1 MSSRRISHERQVD
14 MSDLSMAQG
23 ATVGA
28 SPLVFEAAGGWC
40 FGWHNPASGAR
51 RGVGIVLC
59 RPFGYEAIC
68 AYRTYTL
75 LAEGL
80 AQDGFDVL
88 RFDYQ
93 GTGDSTGNDTDP
105 DRVQAW
111 LDSIAAAV
119 AELRRVSGVSR
130 ITLAGV
136 RLGATLA
143 MRAAAALGGVDNLVL
158 WAPCSGRM
166 FGRELRAA
174 SAAREEAAADG
185 DIEALGYRYTAATLQ
200 ELAALDRQPF
210 AVAPARQALLIGRD
224 DMPLDSTTAAA
235 LEKLGVQTTTVGWPG
250 YAAMMVEP
258 HDAVIALD
266 TLASIREW
274 LRSVSPADG
283 TVTALEAA
291 PPASA
296 AAPVDFVVDG
306 VRETAIAFGPG
317 GSLFGI
323 VAEPAATPW
332 TARAETAVLLLS
344 VGANPHIGPNRN
356 YVRCARSLAAAGYRT
371 FRVDMRCIGDSGG
384 VATFSMDT
392 LYHARNSA
400 EDVCAAIDALA
411 QRGCKRFYLMGIC
424 SGSYAAFQTALVE
437 SRVTGQIL
445 MNSRLLDWERGQD
458 ESSLEGSM
466 HTYYK
471 SSGWY
476 VRELLNPRV
485 YWRLLRGDVNVSG
498 IGRRFVSLLGARAK
512 RVCHRVLRRPLE
524 EQGLLGKFRRLSARG
539 TDTLVIMAEDD
550 DGRDYLDLHLGT
562 RGALLRGDPNF
573 RMVLVPDADHTF
585 SSTVSQQRVIE
596 LVREHLERRMPEPS
610 SGSNEGVFMGG
621 ATAVGAG

>member
-1 MSSRRISHERQVD
+1 

-23 ATVGA
+23 TAVGA

-40 FGWHNPASGAR
+40 FGWHHPAGGAR
-51 RGVGIVLC
+51 RGVGVVLC

-68 AYRTYTL
+68 AYRTYTM

-93 GTGDSTGNDTDP
+93 GTGDSSGNDTDP

-111 LDSIAAAV
+111 LASVAAAV
-119 AELRRVSGVSR
+119 HELRRVSGVSR
-130 ITLAGV
+130 IALGGV

-143 MRAAAALGGVDNLVL
+143 MRAAAALGGVDALVL
-158 WAPCSGRM
+158 WAPCTGRA

-174 SAAREEAAADG
+174 SAAREESVQG
-185 DIEALGYRYTAATLQ
+185 TDIEALGYRYTAATLQ
-200 ELAALDRQPF
+200 ELAELDRQPL
-210 AVAPARQALLIGRD
+210 AAAPARRALLIGRD
-224 DMPLDSTTAAA
+224 DMPVDARWAAT
-235 LEKLGVQTTTVGWPG
+235 LEQQGVQTTSVEWPG

-258 HDAVIALD
+258 HDAVIAVD

-274 LRSVSPADG
+274 LCSVAPAEA
-283 TVTALEAA
+283 TVTTLDA
-291 PPASA
+291 PRTSSA
-296 AAPVDFVVDG
+296 KPVDFVVDG
-306 VRETAIAFGPG
+306 VRETAIAFGPDG
-317 GSLFGI
+317 GLFGI
-323 VAEPAATPW
+323 VAEPATTPW

-371 FRVDMRCIGDSGG
+371 FRVDMRCIGDSRG
-384 VATFSMDT
+384 VSAFSMDT
-392 LYHARNSA
+392 LYHSRNSA
-400 EDVCAAIDALA
+400 DDVRAAIDALA

-424 SGSYAAFQTALVE
+424 SGSYAAFQTALVDP
-437 SRVTGQIL
+437 RVTGQIL

-458 ESSLEGSM
+458 ESSLEDSM

-485 YWRLLRGDVNVSG
+485 YWRLLRGDVNVAGLSK
-498 IGRRFVSLLGARAK
+498 RFATLFAARAK
-512 RVCHRVLRRPLE
+512 RVFDRLARRRVE
-524 EQGLLGKFRRLSARG
+524 DQGLLGKFRKLSAQG

-550 DGRDYLDLHLGT
+550 DGRDYIDLHLGT

-585 SSTVSQQRVIE
+585 SSTPSQQRVIE
-596 LVREHLERRMPEPS
+596 LVREHLERRMAEPT
-610 SGSNEGVFMGG
+610 SGSKDVFIGG
-621 ATAVGAG
+621 ARALRAG

>member
-1 MSSRRISHERQVD
+1 

-23 ATVGA
+23 TAVGA

-40 FGWHNPASGAR
+40 FGWHHPARGAR
-51 RGVGIVLC
+51 RGVGVVLC

-68 AYRTYTL
+68 AYRTYTM

-93 GTGDSTGNDTDP
+93 GTGDSSGNDTDP

-111 LDSIAAAV
+111 LASVAAAV
-119 AELRRVSGVSR
+119 HELRRVSGVSR
-130 ITLAGV
+130 IALGGV

-143 MRAAAALGGVDNLVL
+143 MRAAAALGGVDALVL
-158 WAPCSGRM
+158 WAPCTGRA

-174 SAAREEAAADG
+174 SAAREESVQGA

-200 ELAALDRQPF
+200 ELAELDRQPL
-210 AVAPARQALLIGRD
+210 AAAPARRALLIGRD
-224 DMPLDSTTAAA
+224 DMPVDARWAAT
-235 LEKLGVQTTTVGWPG
+235 LEQQGVQTTSVEWPG

-258 HDAVIALD
+258 HDAVIAVD

-274 LRSVSPADG
+274 LCSVAPAEA
-283 TVTALEAA
+283 TVTTLDA
-291 PPASA
+291 PRTSSA
-296 AAPVDFVVDG
+296 KPVDFVVDG
-306 VRETAIAFGPG
+306 VRETAIAFGPDG
-317 GSLFGI
+317 GLFGI
-323 VAEPAATPW
+323 VAEPATTPW

-371 FRVDMRCIGDSGG
+371 FRVDMRCIGDSRG
-384 VATFSMDT
+384 VSAFSMDT
-392 LYHARNSA
+392 LYHSRNSA
-400 EDVCAAIDALA
+400 DDVRAAIDALA

-424 SGSYAAFQTALVE
+424 SGSYAAFQTALVDP
-437 SRVTGQIL
+437 RVTGQIL

-458 ESSLEGSM
+458 ESSLEDSM

-485 YWRLLRGDVNVSG
+485 YWRLLRGDVNVAGLSK
-498 IGRRFVSLLGARAK
+498 RFATLFAARAK
-512 RVCHRVLRRPLE
+512 RVFDRLARRSVE
-524 EQGLLGKFRRLSARG
+524 DQGLLGKFRKLSAQG

-550 DGRDYLDLHLGT
+550 DGRDYIDLHLGT

-585 SSTVSQQRVIE
+585 SSTPSQQRVIE
-596 LVREHLERRMPEPS
+596 LVREHLERRMAEPT
-610 SGSNEGVFMGG
+610 SGSKDVFIGG
-621 ATAVGAG
+621 ARALGAG

>member
-1 MSSRRISHERQVD
+1 

-23 ATVGA
+23 TAVGA

-40 FGWHNPASGAR
+40 FGWHHPAGGAR
-51 RGVGIVLC
+51 RGVGVVLC

-68 AYRTYTL
+68 AYRTYTM

-93 GTGDSTGNDTDP
+93 GTGDSSGNDTDP

-111 LDSIAAAV
+111 LASVAAAV
-119 AELRRVSGVSR
+119 HELRRVSGVSR
-130 ITLAGV
+130 IALGGV

-143 MRAAAALGGVDNLVL
+143 MRAAAALGGVDALVL
-158 WAPCSGRM
+158 WAPCTGRA

-174 SAAREEAAADG
+174 SAAREESVQGA

-200 ELAALDRQPF
+200 ELAELDRQPL
-210 AVAPARQALLIGRD
+210 AAAPARRALLIGRD
-224 DMPLDSTTAAA
+224 DMPVDARWAAT
-235 LEKLGVQTTTVGWPG
+235 LEQQGVQTTSVEWPG

-258 HDAVIALD
+258 HDAVIAVD

-274 LRSVSPADG
+274 LCSVAPAEA
-283 TVTALEAA
+283 TVTTLDA
-291 PPASA
+291 PRTSSA
-296 AAPVDFVVDG
+296 KPVDFVVDG
-306 VRETAIAFGPG
+306 VRETAIAFGPDG
-317 GSLFGI
+317 GLFGI
-323 VAEPAATPW
+323 VAEPATTPW

-371 FRVDMRCIGDSGG
+371 FRVDMRCIGDSRG
-384 VATFSMDT
+384 VSAFSMDT
-392 LYHARNSA
+392 LYHSRNSA
-400 EDVCAAIDALA
+400 DDVRAAIDALA

-424 SGSYAAFQTALVE
+424 SGSYAAFQTALVDP
-437 SRVTGQIL
+437 RVTGQIL

-458 ESSLEGSM
+458 ESSLEDSM

-485 YWRLLRGDVNVSG
+485 YWRLLRGDVNVAGLSK
-498 IGRRFVSLLGARAK
+498 RFATLFAARAK
-512 RVCHRVLRRPLE
+512 RVFDRLARRSVE
-524 EQGLLGKFRRLSARG
+524 DQGLLGKFRKLSAQG

-550 DGRDYLDLHLGT
+550 DGRDYIDLHLGT

-585 SSTVSQQRVIE
+585 SSTPSQQRVIE
-596 LVREHLERRMPEPS
+596 LVREHLERRMAEPT
-610 SGSNEGVFMGG
+610 SGSKDVFIGG
-621 ATAVGAG
+621 ARALGAG

>member
-1 MSSRRISHERQVD
+1 

-23 ATVGA
+23 TAVGA

-40 FGWHNPASGAR
+40 FGWHHPAGGAR
-51 RGVGIVLC
+51 RGVGVVLC

-68 AYRTYTL
+68 AYRTYTM

-93 GTGDSTGNDTDP
+93 GTGDSSGNDTDP

-111 LDSIAAAV
+111 LASVAAAV
-119 AELRRVSGVSR
+119 HELRRVSGVSR
-130 ITLAGV
+130 IALGGV

-143 MRAAAALGGVDNLVL
+143 MRAAAALGGVDALVL
-158 WAPCSGRM
+158 WAPCTGRA

-174 SAAREEAAADG
+174 SAAREESVQGA

-200 ELAALDRQPF
+200 ELAELDRQPL
-210 AVAPARQALLIGRD
+210 AAAPARRALLIGRD
-224 DMPLDSTTAAA
+224 DMPVDARWAAT
-235 LEKLGVQTTTVGWPG
+235 LEQQGVQTTSVEWPG

-258 HDAVIALD
+258 HDAVIAVD

-274 LRSVSPADG
+274 LCSVAPAEA
-283 TVTALEAA
+283 TVTTLDA
-291 PPASA
+291 PRTSSA
-296 AAPVDFVVDG
+296 KPVDFVVDG
-306 VRETAIAFGPG
+306 VRETAIAFGPDG
-317 GSLFGI
+317 GLFGI
-323 VAEPAATPW
+323 VAEPATTPW

-371 FRVDMRCIGDSGG
+371 FRVDMRCIGDSRG
-384 VATFSMDT
+384 VSAFSMDT
-392 LYHARNSA
+392 LYHSRNSA
-400 EDVCAAIDALA
+400 DDVRAAIDALA

-424 SGSYAAFQTALVE
+424 SGSYAAFQTALVDP
-437 SRVTGQIL
+437 RVTGQIL

-458 ESSLEGSM
+458 ESSLEDSM

-485 YWRLLRGDVNVSG
+485 YWRLLRGDVNVAGLSK
-498 IGRRFVSLLGARAK
+498 RFATLFAARAK
-512 RVCHRVLRRPLE
+512 RVFDRLARRRVE
-524 EQGLLGKFRRLSARG
+524 DQGLLGKFRKLSAQG

-550 DGRDYLDLHLGT
+550 DGRDYIDLHLGT

-596 LVREHLERRMPEPS
+596 LVREHLERRMAEPT
-610 SGSNEGVFMGG
+610 SGSKDVFIGG
-621 ATAVGAG
+621 ARALRAG

>member
-1 MSSRRISHERQVD
+1 

-23 ATVGA
+23 TAVGA

-40 FGWHNPASGAR
+40 FGWHHPAGGAR
-51 RGVGIVLC
+51 RGVGVVLC

-68 AYRTYTL
+68 AYRTYTM

-93 GTGDSTGNDTDP
+93 GTGDSSGNDTDP

-111 LDSIAAAV
+111 LASVAAAV
-119 AELRRVSGVSR
+119 HELRRVSGVSR
-130 ITLAGV
+130 IALGGV

-143 MRAAAALGGVDNLVL
+143 MRAAAALGGVDALVL
-158 WAPCSGRM
+158 WAPCTGRA

-174 SAAREEAAADG
+174 SAAREESVQGA

-200 ELAALDRQPF
+200 ELAELDRQPL
-210 AVAPARQALLIGRD
+210 AAAPARRALLIGRD
-224 DMPLDSTTAAA
+224 DMPVDARWAAT
-235 LEKLGVQTTTVGWPG
+235 LEQQGVQTTSVEWPG

-258 HDAVIALD
+258 HDAVIAVD

-274 LRSVSPADG
+274 LCSVAPAEA
-283 TVTALEAA
+283 TVTTLDA
-291 PPASA
+291 PRTSSA
-296 AAPVDFVVDG
+296 KPVDFVVDG
-306 VRETAIAFGPG
+306 VRETAIAFGPDG
-317 GSLFGI
+317 GLFGI
-323 VAEPAATPW
+323 VAEPATTPW

-371 FRVDMRCIGDSGG
+371 FRVDMRCIGDSRG
-384 VATFSMDT
+384 VSAFSMDT
-392 LYHARNSA
+392 LYHSRNSA
-400 EDVCAAIDALA
+400 DDVRAAIDALA

-424 SGSYAAFQTALVE
+424 SGSYAAFQTALVDP
-437 SRVTGQIL
+437 RVTGQIL

-458 ESSLEGSM
+458 ESSLEDSM

-485 YWRLLRGDVNVSG
+485 YWRLLRGDVNVAGLSK
-498 IGRRFVSLLGARAK
+498 RFATLFAARAK
-512 RVCHRVLRRPLE
+512 RVFDRLARRRVE
-524 EQGLLGKFRRLSARG
+524 DQGLLGKFRKLSAQG

-550 DGRDYLDLHLGT
+550 DGRDYIDLHLGT

-585 SSTVSQQRVIE
+585 SSTPSQQRVIE
-596 LVREHLERRMPEPS
+596 LVREHLERRMAEPT
-610 SGSNEGVFMGG
+610 SGSKDVFIGG
-621 ATAVGAG
+621 ARALGAG

>member
-1 MSSRRISHERQVD
+1 

-23 ATVGA
+23 TAVGA

-40 FGWHNPASGAR
+40 FGWHHPARGGR
-51 RGVGIVLC
+51 RGGGVVLFH
-59 RPFGYEAIC
+59 PFGYEAIC
-68 AYRTYTL
+68 AYRTYTM

-93 GTGDSTGNDTDP
+93 GTGDSSGNDTDP

-111 LDSIAAAV
+111 LASVAAAV
-119 AELRRVSGVSR
+119 HELRRVSGVSR
-130 ITLAGV
+130 IALGGV

-143 MRAAAALGGVDNLVL
+143 MRAAAALGGVDALVL
-158 WAPCSGRM
+158 WAPCTGRA

-174 SAAREEAAADG
+174 SAAREESVQGA

-200 ELAALDRQPF
+200 ELAELDRQPL
-210 AVAPARQALLIGRD
+210 AAAPARRALLIGRD
-224 DMPLDSTTAAA
+224 DMPVDARWAAT
-235 LEKLGVQTTTVGWPG
+235 LEQQGVQTTSVEWPG

-258 HDAVIALD
+258 HDAVIAVD

-274 LRSVSPADG
+274 LCSVAPAEA
-283 TVTALEAA
+283 TVTTLDA
-291 PPASA
+291 PRTSSA
-296 AAPVDFVVDG
+296 KPVDFVVDG
-306 VRETAIAFGPG
+306 VRETAIAFGPDG
-317 GSLFGI
+317 GLFGI
-323 VAEPAATPW
+323 VAEPATTPW

-371 FRVDMRCIGDSGG
+371 FRVDMRCIGDSRG
-384 VATFSMDT
+384 VSAFSMDT
-392 LYHARNSA
+392 LYHSRNSA
-400 EDVCAAIDALA
+400 DDVRAAIDALA

-424 SGSYAAFQTALVE
+424 SGSYAAFQTALVDP
-437 SRVTGQIL
+437 RVTGQIL

-458 ESSLEGSM
+458 ESSLEDSM

-485 YWRLLRGDVNVSG
+485 YWRLLRGDVNVAGLSK
-498 IGRRFVSLLGARAK
+498 RFATLFAARAK
-512 RVCHRVLRRPLE
+512 RVFDRLARRSVE
-524 EQGLLGKFRRLSARG
+524 DQGLLGKFRKLSAQG

-550 DGRDYLDLHLGT
+550 DGRDYIDLHLGT

-585 SSTVSQQRVIE
+585 SSTPSQQRVIE
-596 LVREHLERRMPEPS
+596 LVREHLERRMAEPT
-610 SGSNEGVFMGG
+610 SGSKDVFIGG
-621 ATAVGAG
+621 ARALGAG

>member
-1 MSSRRISHERQVD
+1 

-23 ATVGA
+23 TAVGA

-40 FGWHNPASGAR
+40 FGWHHPARGPP
-51 RGVGIVLC
+51 RGVGVVLC

-68 AYRTYTL
+68 AYRTYTM

-93 GTGDSTGNDTDP
+93 GTGDSSGNDTDP

-111 LDSIAAAV
+111 LASVAAAV
-119 AELRRVSGVSR
+119 HELRRVSGVSR
-130 ITLAGV
+130 IALGGV

-143 MRAAAALGGVDNLVL
+143 MRAAAALGGVDALVL
-158 WAPCSGRM
+158 WAPCTGRA

-174 SAAREEAAADG
+174 SAAREESVQGA

-200 ELAALDRQPF
+200 ELAELDRQPL
-210 AVAPARQALLIGRD
+210 AAAPARRALLIGRD
-224 DMPLDSTTAAA
+224 DMPVDARWAAT
-235 LEKLGVQTTTVGWPG
+235 LEQQGVQTTSVEWPG

-258 HDAVIALD
+258 HDAVIAVD

-274 LRSVSPADG
+274 LCSVAPAEA
-283 TVTALEAA
+283 TVTTLDA
-291 PPASA
+291 PRTSSA
-296 AAPVDFVVDG
+296 KPVDFVVDG
-306 VRETAIAFGPG
+306 VRETAIAFGPDG
-317 GSLFGI
+317 GLFGI
-323 VAEPAATPW
+323 VAEPATTPW

-371 FRVDMRCIGDSGG
+371 FRVDMRCIGDSRG
-384 VATFSMDT
+384 VSAFSMDT
-392 LYHARNSA
+392 LYHSRNSA
-400 EDVCAAIDALA
+400 DDVRAAIDALA

-424 SGSYAAFQTALVE
+424 SGSYAAFQTALVDP
-437 SRVTGQIL
+437 RVTGQIL

-458 ESSLEGSM
+458 ESSLEDSM

-485 YWRLLRGDVNVSG
+485 YWRLLRGDVNVAGLSK
-498 IGRRFVSLLGARAK
+498 RFATLFAARAK
-512 RVCHRVLRRPLE
+512 RVFDRLARRSVE
-524 EQGLLGKFRRLSARG
+524 DQGLLGKFRKLSAQG

-550 DGRDYLDLHLGT
+550 DGRDYIDLHLGT

-585 SSTVSQQRVIE
+585 SSTPSQQRVIE
-596 LVREHLERRMPEPS
+596 LVREHLERRMAEPT
-610 SGSNEGVFMGG
+610 SGSKDVFIGG
-621 ATAVGAG
+621 ARALGAG

>member
-1 MSSRRISHERQVD
+1 

-23 ATVGA
+23 TAVGA

-40 FGWHNPASGAR
+40 FGWHHPAGGAR
-51 RGVGIVLC
+51 RGVGVVLC

-68 AYRTYTL
+68 AYRTYTM

-93 GTGDSTGNDTDP
+93 GTGDSSGNDTDP

-111 LDSIAAAV
+111 LASVAAAV
-119 AELRRVSGVSR
+119 HELRRVSGVSR
-130 ITLAGV
+130 IALGGV

-143 MRAAAALGGVDNLVL
+143 MRAAAALGGVDALVL
-158 WAPCSGRM
+158 WAPCTGRA

-174 SAAREEAAADG
+174 SAAREESVQGA

-200 ELAALDRQPF
+200 ELAELDRQPL
-210 AVAPARQALLIGRD
+210 AAAPARRALLIGRD
-224 DMPLDSTTAAA
+224 DMPVDARWAAT
-235 LEKLGVQTTTVGWPG
+235 LEQQGVQTTSVEWPG

-258 HDAVIALD
+258 HDAVIAVD

-274 LRSVSPADG
+274 LCSVAPAEA
-283 TVTALEAA
+283 TVTTLDA
-291 PPASA
+291 PRTSSA
-296 AAPVDFVVDG
+296 KPVDFVVDG
-306 VRETAIAFGPG
+306 VRETAIAFGPDG
-317 GSLFGI
+317 GLFGI
-323 VAEPAATPW
+323 VAEPATTPW

-371 FRVDMRCIGDSGG
+371 FRVDMRCIGDSRG
-384 VATFSMDT
+384 VSAFSMDT
-392 LYHARNSA
+392 LYHSRNSA
-400 EDVCAAIDALA
+400 DDVRAAIDALA

-424 SGSYAAFQTALVE
+424 SGSYAAFQTALVDP
-437 SRVTGQIL
+437 RVTGQIL

-458 ESSLEGSM
+458 ESSLEDSM

-485 YWRLLRGDVNVSG
+485 YWRLLRGDVNVAGLSK
-498 IGRRFVSLLGARAK
+498 RFATLFAARAK
-512 RVCHRVLRRPLE
+512 RVFDRLARRRVE
-524 EQGLLGKFRRLSARG
+524 DQGLLGKFRKLSAQG

-550 DGRDYLDLHLGT
+550 DGRDYIDLHLGT

-585 SSTVSQQRVIE
+585 SSTPSQQRVIE
-596 LVREHLERRMPEPS
+596 LVREHLERRMAEPT
-610 SGSNEGVFMGG
+610 SGSKDVFIGG
-621 ATAVGAG
+621 ARALRAG